1 MPDEM
6 ELQEL
11 RIHERMSKIDR
22 KIIVMSGKGGVGK
35 STVTVNLA
43 NALLKKGFKVGVLD
57 TDIHGP
63 NIAKMFGCEGAIL
76 GSNEDGSSIVPVS
89 PMPNL
94 KVVSLSFALTN
105 PDQAIIFRGP
115 MKISVIKQFLA
126 DVEWG
131 TLDYLLIDSP
141 PGTGDEQLAVCQTI
155 PDMTGSVI
163 VTTPQKVS
171 VLDVRRSITF
181 SRQLGV
187 DIIGLVEN
195 MSYLVCPDCG
205 KHIPIFGKDGGKNVC
220 EEMDVHFLGA
230 VPMELGLQQD
240 EDEGVNWIA
249 SNPCSESAKAFV
261 EIASYIHDNIR
272 VVHTPYV
279 PKLSGC
285 SPSSCATCT
294 ANCPSKGSSDPDD
307 ETNE

>member
-6 ELQEL
+6 ELQDL
-11 RIHERMSKIDR
+11 RIHDRMSKIDR

-43 NALLKKGFKVGVLD
+43 RALLSMGYTVGVLD

-63 NIAKMFGCEGAIL
+63 NIPKMFGCEGAIL
-76 GSNEDGSSIVPVS
+76 QAAEDESSILPVS

-94 KVVSLSFALTN
+94 KVVSLSFAVTS
-105 PDQAIIFRGP
+105 PEQAIIFRGP

-141 PGTGDEQLAVCQTI
+141 PGTGDEQLTVCQSI
-155 PDMTGSVI
+155 PDMTGSII
-163 VTTPQKVS
+163 VTTPQQVS
-171 VLDVRRSITF
+171 ILDVRRSITF
-181 SRQLGV
+181 SRQLSV

-205 KHIPIFGKDGGKNVC
+205 KHIQVFGKDGGKQLC
-220 EEMDVHFLGA
+220 EEMDIPFLGA
-230 VPMELGLQQD
+230 IPLEIGLQQD
-240 EDEGVNWIA
+240 EDDGSDWLA
-249 SNPCSESAKAFV
+249 DNPESESAKAFKK
-261 EIASYIHDNIR
+261 IATYIQENTT

-279 PKLSGC
+279 PKLSSC
-285 SPSSCATCT
+285 SPSSCATCS
-294 ANCPSKGSSDPDD
+294 ANCPSKGST
-307 ETNE
+307 EE

>member
-6 ELQEL
+6 ELQDL
-11 RIHERMSKIDR
+11 RIHDRMSKIDR

-43 NALLKKGFKVGVLD
+43 RALLSIGYKVGVLD

-63 NIAKMFGCEGAIL
+63 NIPKMFGCEGAIL
-76 GSNEDGSSIVPVS
+76 QSTEDETSILPVS

-94 KVVSLSFALTN
+94 KVVSLSFAVTS
-105 PDQAIIFRGP
+105 PEQAIIFRGP

-141 PGTGDEQLAVCQTI
+141 PGTGDEQLTVCQSI
-155 PDMTGSVI
+155 PDMTGSII
-163 VTTPQKVS
+163 VTTPQQVS
-171 VLDVRRSITF
+171 ILDVRRSISF
-181 SRQLGV
+181 SRQLDV

-205 KHIPIFGKDGGKNVC
+205 KHIQVFGKDGGKKLC
-220 EEMDVHFLGA
+220 EEMDIPFLGA
-230 VPMELGLQQD
+230 IPLEIGLQQD
-240 EDEGVNWIA
+240 EDEGADWLA
-249 SNPCSESAKAFV
+249 ENPESESAKEFKK
-261 EIASYIHDNIR
+261 IASYIQENTT

-279 PKLSGC
+279 SKLSSC
-285 SPSSCATCT
+285 SPSSCATCS
-294 ANCPSKGSSDPDD
+294 ANCPSKGIQ
-307 ETNE
+307 E

>member
-6 ELQEL
+6 ELQDL

-22 KIIVMSGKGGVGK
+22 KIIIMSGKGGVGK

-43 NALLKKGFKVGVLD
+43 RALLAMGYKVGVLD

-63 NIAKMFGCEGAIL
+63 NIPKMFGCEGAIL
-76 GSNEDGSSIVPVS
+76 GSNEDGSSIIPVS

-94 KVVSLSFALTN
+94 KVVSLSFALTS
-105 PDQAIIFRGP
+105 PEQAIIFRGP
-115 MKISVIKQFLA
+115 MKIGVIKQFLA

-131 TLDYLLIDSP
+131 PLDYLLIDSP
-141 PGTGDEQLAVCQTI
+141 PGTGDEQLTVCQTI

-163 VTTPQKVS
+163 VTTPQQVS
-171 VLDVRRSITF
+171 ILDVRRSITF
-181 SRQLGV
+181 SRQLSV
-187 DIIGLVEN
+187 KIIGLVEN

-205 KHIPIFGKDGGKNVC
+205 KHIQVFGKDGGKKLC
-220 EEMDVHFLGA
+220 EETGVPFLGA
-230 VPMELGLQQD
+230 IPLEIGLQED
-240 EDEGVNWIA
+240 EDDGADWLAE
-249 SNPCSESAKAFV
+249 NPNSESAQAFKK
-261 EIASYIHDNIR
+261 IASYIQENTT

-279 PKLSGC
+279 PKLSSC

-294 ANCPSKGSSDPDD
+294 ANCPSKGNA
-307 ETNE
+307 EEE

>member
-43 NALLKKGFKVGVLD
+43 NALLEKGFKVGVLD

-63 NIAKMFGCEGAIL
+63 NIPKMLGCEGCVL
-76 GSNEDGSSIVPVS
+76 GSNDDGSSILPVC
-89 PMPNL
+89 PVPNL
-94 KVVSLSFALTN
+94 KVVSLSFALN
-105 PDQAIIFRGP
+105 DPEQAIIFRGP
-115 MKISVIKQFLA
+115 MKLSVIKQFLA

-141 PGTGDEQLAVCQTI
+141 PGTGDEQLAVCQSI
-155 PDMTGSVI
+155 PDMTGSII

-187 DIIGLVEN
+187 DIIGLIEN
-195 MSYLVCPDCG
+195 MSYLICPNCNE
-205 KHIPIFGKDGGKNVC
+205 KIPIFGKDGGKEVC
-220 EEMDVHFLGA
+220 QEMDVHFLGA
-230 VPMELGLQQD
+230 IPMELGLQQD
-240 EDEGVNWIA
+240 EDEGINWISA
-249 SNPCSESAKAFV
+249 NPNSESAKVFKAIV
-261 EIASYIHDNIR
+261 SYIHENTK
-272 VVHTPYV
+272 VVHSPYI
-279 PKLSGC
+279 PRLSSC

-294 ANCPSKGSSDPDD
+294 SNCPSKGSS
-307 ETNE
+307 EE